1 MIICA
6 LTALPSYSA
15 SVESFESVEGVFR
28 VQNQSEIESFQ
39 AQLRRLLKQRDGI
52 LARLE
57 NLMGDAKFFANSNP
71 ENEVLIDNMGL
82 TFDPLFVDSMGAE
95 FCKVN
100 VRSYK
105 SDRRDLT
112 KEVRVLQDYC
122 SLCRRNMESHLA
134 KDLMAVDRFLTDVDQ
149 TEGARALQDYCSL
162 CFRDTELCSHADQDP
177 DPWENVLEGIKDVK
191 SLMKEHF
198 ALTVACMNSVDGI
211 AQKRVFPPP
220 SIGLSKL
227 CDKSVLKRTLEN
239 YSKLDVR
246 ALNSNMIRF
255 LDLLTK
261 CVARERFFRSRDNP
275 LVVLQEK
282 CAEFS
287 LHQRCEHLRD
297 KLDKFVQM
305 EHEISTRLERLA
317 GCAIF
322 FKQYDFKKD
331 VRRFP
336 QLSMDHAEWYDSEV
350 RLNATEFMNTADC
363 LRSRMEVRFSD
374 IVRAQKR
381 LHDSDEDIVLPPIQ
395 FECGFQENDLCGNL
409 KIFIKI
415 LKEIKDWEAS
425 QSRKKESLQRSVF
438 GVLCDQTAEA
448 TLGDKFPYIRKMN
461 EILLGPLANAQHRR
475 SEVVDEQLLRFS
487 EFLKTTVSQRANPA
501 DKMYR
506 FLELWSEYLKQDIA
520 FVKDPLVLKKC
531 CDNVRCHLDQ
541 FLQMEYAINKRI
553 ESLSGCAYFFLQN
566 TVENDILWPNLS
578 PQKAEWYK
586 EWGSHLYALA
596 NKFIVE
602 GAEYK
607 RMHGLF
613 SSHKYLPANDANSVL
628 PPTQADCEANAFHT
642 NDWGCNLHNFIA
654 RLQGIHVWGVSQTS
668 QGAILYS
675 SVLEMWRDQAAEH
688 ALGDKFPDPTELQ
701 CRLGKYLSLINSR
714 CAQIDQYLYSF
725 LEILNARNCAV
736 KAVRYAQGSNV
747 SQLFK
752 L

>member
-487 EFLKTTVSQRANPA
+487 EFLKTTVS
-501 DKMYR
+501 
-506 FLELWSEYLKQDIA
+506 
-520 FVKDPLVLKKC
+520 
-531 CDNVRCHLDQ
+531 
-541 FLQMEYAINKRI
+541 
-553 ESLSGCAYFFLQN
+553 
-566 TVENDILWPNLS
+566 
-578 PQKAEWYK
+578 
-586 EWGSHLYALA
+586 
-596 NKFIVE
+596 
-602 GAEYK
+602 
-607 RMHGLF
+607 
-613 SSHKYLPANDANSVL
+613 
-628 PPTQADCEANAFHT
+628 
-642 NDWGCNLHNFIA
+642 
-654 RLQGIHVWGVSQTS
+654 
-668 QGAILYS
+668 
-675 SVLEMWRDQAAEH
+675 
-688 ALGDKFPDPTELQ
+688 
-701 CRLGKYLSLINSR
+701 
-714 CAQIDQYLYSF
+714 
-725 LEILNARNCAV
+725 
-736 KAVRYAQGSNV
+736 
-747 SQLFK
+747 
-752 L
+752 